1 MKMAYEARNAVL
13 TVTQLNNY
21 VKTLFDTDDVLSAVS
36 VCGEISNFKNHYS
49 TGHLYFS
56 LKDNESLIRC
66 VMFASSAARLKFAP
80 ENGMTVTLYGRVSV
94 YPRDGAYQ
102 IYVSNMIPDG
112 IGDQYIA
119 FELLKKKLEAEGLF
133 DQSRKK
139 PLPKFPS
146 TVGVVT
152 SSTGAAIRDI
162 MNVLSRR
169 YPVASVLIYP
179 AIVQGVSAAK
189 SVADG
194 VRFFNDPK
202 SFREIPAPDV
212 IIIGRGGGSGEDL
225 SAFNDEGLARAV
237 AASDIPIISAV
248 GHETDFTIT
257 DFVSDLRAP
266 TPSAAA
272 ELAVPDRAELLR
284 KLANVTA
291 RCTSIMSGRIEH
303 FEKQLDTLAA
313 ARVLRSP
320 QTLLDIRL
328 DTVSRFAEKLDNG
341 YEKIV
346 EASSAKLARAASKL
360 DAMSPLKVISR
371 GYAVVRG
378 DGGVV
383 SSVSELSVGQEAD
396 ITLSDGEARATITQI
411 TKKQTEIE

>member
-1 MKMAYEARNAVL
+1 MKMAYEARNAAL

-169 YPVASVLIYP
+169 YPVASVLVYP
-179 AIVQGVSAAK
+179 ALVQGVSAAK

-202 SFREIPAPDV
+202 NFREIPAPDV

-225 SAFNDEGLARAV
+225 GAFNDEGLARAV
-237 AASDIPIISAV
+237 ASSDIPIISAV

-303 FEKQLDTLAA
+303 FEKQLDTLAS

-378 DGGVV
+378 DEGVV
-383 SSVSELSVGQEAD
+383 SSVAELTVGQEAD
-396 ITLSDGEARATITQI
+396 ITLSDGEARAKITKI

>member
-1 MKMAYEARNAVL
+1 MAYEARNAAL

-66 VMFASSAARLKFAP
+66 VMFASSAAKLKFAP

-179 AIVQGVSAAK
+179 ALVQGVSAAK

-202 SFREIPAPDV
+202 NFHTTPTPDV

-237 AASDIPIISAV
+237 AASSIPIISAV

-291 RCTSIMSGRIEH
+291 RCTSIMSSRIEH
-303 FEKQLDTLAA
+303 YEKRLDTLAA

-378 DGGVV
+378 DDGVV
-383 SSVSELSVGQEAD
+383 SSVSELSVGQEAG

-411 TKKQTEIE
+411 TKKHTEIE

>member
-1 MKMAYEARNAVL
+1 MAYEARNAAL

-66 VMFASSAARLKFAP
+66 VMFASSAAKLKFAP

-179 AIVQGVSAAK
+179 ALVQGVSAAK

-202 SFREIPAPDV
+202 NFREIPAPDV

-303 FEKQLDTLAA
+303 FEKQLDTLAS

-341 YEKIV
+341 YEKAI
-346 EASSAKLARAASKL
+346 EASSAKLARTASKL

-383 SSVSELSVGQEAD
+383 SSVAELTVGQEAD